1 MTFDA
6 RKLCAVCAWRAD
18 CTKKFR
24 TEESNLHCADFTRDK
39 TIPPEEEEA
48 TPVADTGARLK
59 KVEDVFG
66 D

>member
-1 MTFDA
+1 MPFDA
-6 RKLCAVCAWRAD
+6 RKQCSVCAWRAE

-39 TIPPEEEEA
+39 KIPADESEAASPE
-48 TPVADTGARLK
+48 TGDRMKTL
-59 KVEDVFG
+59 ENVFG